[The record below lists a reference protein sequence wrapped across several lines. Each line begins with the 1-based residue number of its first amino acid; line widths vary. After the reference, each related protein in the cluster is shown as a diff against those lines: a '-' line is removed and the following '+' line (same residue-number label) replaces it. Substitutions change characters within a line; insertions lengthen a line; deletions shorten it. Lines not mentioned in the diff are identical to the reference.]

1 MEGKIMSKKGILTVF
16 VTLIVFV
23 SGFNVYAQKSK
34 QRYEILRL
42 IRHEKFDLVLPG
54 AMRDNNVDMWI
65 HVVESGKRDP
75 LALDLGGWFEYR
87 AWEPIGYYIFTDR
100 DGDRIERIILGG
112 EDQDGLYDIIGSGQD
127 LRKFVEERDPK
138 VIAVNM
144 STWLPI
150 ANGLSHTAYLSM
162 TKALGDK
169 YTGRLVSAEN
179 VITDFRV
186 RRVQREIIAFANACE
201 IQRQIIDK
209 ALRRIKPGITT
220 REEVGWWAQDLL
232 LAQGIFPSFE
242 AATLHLPYMPGVSHS
257 EVSDRSKTRKPGY
270 VFQRGDYISLDM
282 GIGYLNFGTDFKRN
296 VYILKEGE
304 TDAPKGLKHAWDRT
318 IKAREVIRKTLR
330 IGLTAGE
337 SLKAIVRALEKEG
350 FIHTPSNDV
359 SSQYRDLMKALGDS
373 DKSGFSIDFH
383 ATGNTSVGDV
393 TVGPSIAPWR
403 KDRAHLMVQQNYI
416 FAFEFMVHTWIPE
429 WGKRIS
435 ISYEDNSIV
444 TEKGIEALYPWHEN
458 IIIIR

>member
-1 MEGKIMSKKGILTVF
+1 
-16 VTLIVFV
+16 
-23 SGFNVYAQKSK
+23 
-34 QRYEILRL
+34 
-42 IRHEKFDLVLPG
+42 
-54 AMRDNNVDMWI
+54 
-65 HVVESGKRDP
+65 
-75 LALDLGGWFEYR
+75 
-87 AWEPIGYYIFTDR
+87 
-100 DGDRIERIILGG
+100 
-112 EDQDGLYDIIGSGQD
+112 
-127 LRKFVEERDPK
+127 
-138 VIAVNM
+138 
-144 STWLPI
+144 
-150 ANGLSHTAYLSM
+150 M
-162 TKALGDK
+162 TKTLGEK

-257 EVSDRSKTRKPGY
+257 EVSDRSETRKPGY

-304 TDAPKGLKHAWDRT
+304 TDAPKGLKHAWDRA

-337 SLKAIVRALEKEG
+337 SLKAIVRALETEG
-350 FIHTPSNDV
+350 FVHTPSDDV
-359 SSQYRDLMKALGDS
+359 SSQYRDLMNALGDS

-416 FAFEFMVHTWIPE
+416 FAFEFMVHTWVPE
-429 WGKRIS
+429 WGKRLS

-444 TEKGIEALYPWHEN
+444 TEKGIEALYPWHEK

>member
-1 MEGKIMSKKGILTVF
+1 MSKKSVLAVF
-16 VTLIVFV
+16 VNLIVLL
-23 SGFNVYAQKSK
+23 SAFNIYAHKSK

-42 IRHEKFDLVLPG
+42 IRHEKFDIVLPG

-65 HVVESGKRDP
+65 HVVESGKKDP

-100 DGDRIERIILGG
+100 GGDRIERAILGG
-112 EDQDGLYDIIGSGQD
+112 EDQDGLYDIVGSGQD

-144 STWLPI
+144 STSLPI
-150 ANGLSHTAYLSM
+150 ANGLSHTVYLSM
-162 TKALGDK
+162 TKTLGEK
-169 YTGRLVSAEN
+169 YAGRLVSAEN

-201 IQRQIIDK
+201 IQRQIMNEV
-209 ALRRIKPGITT
+209 LRRIKPGITT

-257 EVSDRSKTRKPGY
+257 EVSDRSETWKPEY

-304 TDAPKGLKHAWDRT
+304 TDVPKGLKHAWDRAL
-318 IKAREVIRKTLR
+318 KAREIIRKTFK
-330 IGLTAGE
+330 IGFTAGE
-337 SLKAIVRALEKEG
+337 SLKSIVRALEAEG
-350 FIHTPSNDV
+350 FVHTPSDDR
-359 SSQYRDLMKALGDS
+359 SSQYRDLMNALGDS

-393 TVGPSIAPWR
+393 TAGPSIAPWR
-403 KDRAHLMVQQNYI
+403 KERAQLMVQQNYI
-416 FAFEFMVHTWIPE
+416 FAFEFMVHTWVPE
-429 WGKRIS
+429 WGRRVS

-444 TEKGIEALYPWHEN
+444 TEKGVEALYPWHDTIM
-458 IIIIR
+458 IIH